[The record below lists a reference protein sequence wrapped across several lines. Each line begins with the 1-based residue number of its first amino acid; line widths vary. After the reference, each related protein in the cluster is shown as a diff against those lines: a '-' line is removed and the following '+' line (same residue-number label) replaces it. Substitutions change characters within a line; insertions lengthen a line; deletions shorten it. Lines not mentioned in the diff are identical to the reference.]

1 MNSIQ
6 KFETFLNLG
15 LTEFNITVFDDS
27 QRLIYEDKS
36 TKEKSLNEFL
46 DKNIYK
52 IEKLTNNFIK
62 NINLVVETDEF
73 TSIKTSIKKN
83 FLGKKITEIEMK
95 YMLFEIKEQIK
106 ENNPNKSII
115 HMLIEKYMINGQ
127 PYKELNQEINC
138 HQLNLEMKFICLSN
152 EYIKNLNS
160 NFKNYQIT
168 INRIISANYAN
179 SFFNQKNLSTNE
191 LAFKIFAGENTNEVQ
206 FIPKNSRKM
215 GFFEKF
221 FNMFN

>member
-1 MNSIQ
+1 MNKIQ

-15 LTEFNITVFDDS
+15 SEELNITVFDDN
-27 QRLIYEDKS
+27 QKIIYEDKS
-36 TKEKSLNEFL
+36 TKEKDLDKFL

-52 IEKLTNNFIK
+52 IEKLTNDFIK

-95 YMLFEIKEQIK
+95 HMLFEIKEQIK
-106 ENNPNKSII
+106 ENNPTKSII

>member
-15 LTEFNITVFDDS
+15 LTEFNITVFDDG
-27 QRLIYEDKS
+27 QRLIYDDKS

-52 IEKLTNNFIK
+52 IEKLTNDFIK

-95 YMLFEIKEQIK
+95 HMLFEIKEQIK

-115 HMLIEKYMINGQ
+115 HILIEKYMINGQ

-160 NFKNYQIT
+160 NFKNYQII

-179 SFFNQKNLSTNE
+179 SFFNEKNLSINE
-191 LAFKIFAGENTNEVQ
+191 LAFKIYVGENANEVQ
-206 FIPKNSRKM
+206 FIPKNSKKM

>member
-1 MNSIQ
+1 
-6 KFETFLNLG
+6 
-15 LTEFNITVFDDS
+15 
-27 QRLIYEDKS
+27 
-36 TKEKSLNEFL
+36 
-46 DKNIYK
+46 
-52 IEKLTNNFIK
+52 
-62 NINLVVETDEF
+62 
-73 TSIKTSIKKN
+73 
-83 FLGKKITEIEMK
+83 
-95 YMLFEIKEQIK
+95 
-106 ENNPNKSII
+106 
-115 HMLIEKYMINGQ
+115 MLIEKYIINGQ

-191 LAFKIFAGENTNEVQ
+191 LAFKIYAGENTNEVR

>member
-15 LTEFNITVFDDS
+15 LTEFNITVFDDGQS
-27 QRLIYEDKS
+27 LIYEDKS

-52 IEKLTNNFIK
+52 IEKLTNDFIK

-95 YMLFEIKEQIK
+95 HMLFEIKEQIK
-106 ENNPNKSII
+106 ENNPTKSII

>member
-15 LTEFNITVFDDS
+15 LTEFNISVFDDS
-27 QRLIYEDKS
+27 QSLIYEDKS

-52 IEKLTNNFIK
+52 IEKLTNDFIK

-83 FLGKKITEIEMK
+83 FLGKKITESEMK
-95 YMLFEIKEQIK
+95 HMLFEIKEQIK
-106 ENNPNKSII
+106 ENNPTKSII

-191 LAFKIFAGENTNEVQ
+191 LAFKIYAGENTNEVR

>member
-15 LTEFNITVFDDS
+15 LTEFNISVFDDS
-27 QRLIYEDKS
+27 QSLIYEDKS

-52 IEKLTNNFIK
+52 IEKLTNDFIK
-62 NINLVVETDEF
+62 NINLVVENYEF

-83 FLGKKITEIEMK
+83 FLGKKITESEMK
-95 YMLFEIKEQIK
+95 HMLFEIKEQIK
-106 ENNPNKSII
+106 ENNPTKSII

-191 LAFKIFAGENTNEVQ
+191 LAFKIYAGENTNEVR

>member
-15 LTEFNITVFDDS
+15 LTEFNITVFDDGQS
-27 QRLIYEDKS
+27 LIYEDKS

-52 IEKLTNNFIK
+52 IEKLTNDFIK

-83 FLGKKITEIEMK
+83 FLGKKITEIEMNH
-95 YMLFEIKEQIK
+95 MLFEIKEQIK
-106 ENNPNKSII
+106 ENNPTKSII

>member
-15 LTEFNITVFDDS
+15 LTEFNISVFDDS
-27 QRLIYEDKS
+27 QSLIYEDKS

-52 IEKLTNNFIK
+52 IEKLTNDFIK

-95 YMLFEIKEQIK
+95 HMLFEIKEQIK
-106 ENNPNKSII
+106 ENNPTKSII